1 MPRGNP
7 NWAPGVSGNPAG
19 RKPGSYT
26 KRNEEMFQRLAKRGD
41 RDPADILSEIASD
54 EAERKELRI
63 QAAAALLPYRYAKH
77 GLLPAPP
84 PLVYVEHPVELPHP
98 HATEIRQVIENL
110 EYLSALRRDGKLD
123 LAAADALI
131 SDMRLVRDALEMEA
145 KLLLAQGGPRDST
158 IRIVGGLPPLP
169 LGPGDQPLIMPDHSG
184 ANVLDGY
191 EPLGPP
197 APPLPPTRPKGE
209 G

>member
-1 MPRGNP
+1 
-7 NWAPGVSGNPAG
+7 
-19 RKPGSYT
+19 
-26 KRNEEMFQRLAKRGD
+26 MFQRLAKRGD

-84 PLVYVEHPVELPHP
+84 PLVYVDHPVELPYP

-131 SDMRLVRDALEMEA
+131 SDQRLIRDGLIEEA
-145 KLLLAQGGPRDST
+145 KLLIAQGGPPDPV
-158 IRIVGGLPPLP
+158 IRIEGGLPPLP
-169 LGPGDQPLIMPDHSG
+169 LGPGEGPVIG
-184 ANVLDGY
+184 VNGY
-191 EPLGPP
+191 ESLGLP
-197 APPLPPTRPKGE
+197 ASPSLPPVRPKGE

>member
-1 MPRGNP
+1 
-7 NWAPGVSGNPAG
+7 
-19 RKPGSYT
+19 
-26 KRNEEMFQRLAKRGD
+26 MFQRLAKRGD

-98 HATEIRQVIENL
+98 RATEIRQVIENL

-123 LAAADALI
+123 LASADSLISDQRLIRDALI
-131 SDMRLVRDALEMEA
+131 EEARLLIT
-145 KLLLAQGGPRDST
+145 QGGSPDQ
-158 IRIVGGLPPLP
+158 RIVITGGLPPLP
-169 LGPGDQPLIMPDHSG
+169 LGLGDRGIIMPDHNS

-191 EPLGPP
+191 EPLNAPA
-197 APPLPPTRPKGE
+197 APPLPPTRPPGDDKG
-209 G
+209 